1 MTKLTPY
8 AIIITESEVRIMTQ
22 YRVWLKALWNG
33 SEQCIICS
41 IDMVNA
47 FILSPLWEVQKYELI
62 RMEEYL

>member
-1 MTKLTPY
+1 
-8 AIIITESEVRIMTQ
+8 MTQ

-33 SEQCIICS
+33 TEQCVICS

-62 RMEEYL
+62 KMEEYL